1 MRHAIHPLGLFLAG
15 CCVCST
21 GFAQEWSTATRPGS
35 PLSPSTDTAAIAD
48 RACTEFQDVDVGA
61 DAPRP
66 NDESGTA
73 SSGSSRDPAS
83 KSSAGRVVNPAGQ
96 GSRSGTRPTLRRI
109 PFVISLLCQDEITN
123 EQTIASLYLTL
134 QGKSLP
140 EAVSAPKAPSALGA
154 QTKPAPMK
162 DEHDASMAQ
171 ASKAISALKAQAILV
186 AASDQFIRLRVDNE
200 IESTLREKIWTT
212 TDNAR
217 ILKQG
222 FSNRLAQV
230 SMGQLPPHQP
240 DERRA
245 QSELSAAYRLLEQ
258 RVAGLGVP
266 QALQDLRET
275 QAAWRAYRDA
285 WLGYLAAAAPS
296 VSRAD
301 FGAYLARERTE
312 QLRVF
317 YATGDRP

>member
-1 MRHAIHPLGLFLAG
+1 M
-15 CCVCST
+15 
-21 GFAQEWSTATRPGS
+21 
-35 PLSPSTDTAAIAD
+35 
-48 RACTEFQDVDVGA
+48 EFQDVDVRP
-61 DAPRP
+61 DVPRP
-66 NDESGTA
+66 NDESGTGA
-73 SSGSSRDPAS
+73 SGSSGDPPS
-83 KSSAGRVVNPAGQ
+83 KSPAGRIVNPAGQ
-96 GSRSGTRPTLRRI
+96 GSRSGPGPTLRRI

-134 QGKSLP
+134 QGRSPP
-140 EAVSAPKAPSALGA
+140 EAVSAPKAPSAPSAPSALGA
-154 QTKPAPMK
+154 QTKPTPIK
-162 DEHDASMAQ
+162 DEHGASIAQ
-171 ASKAISALKAQAILV
+171 ASKAISAQTAQASL
-186 AASDQFIRLRVDNE
+186 AAAADQFIRLRVDNE

-222 FSNRLAQV
+222 FSNLLAQV
-230 SMGQLPPHQP
+230 SMGQLPPHQSN
-240 DERRA
+240 ERMA
-245 QSELSAAYRLLEQ
+245 QSELSAVYRQLEQ